1 MSDQPDVRAIWD
13 KFDELIHE
21 GDINRSLWD
30 AAAIATPLELDGDLL
45 VIGFAPGKMRDASYL
60 TSGANRPLVM
70 ASLEEAVGRRVTL
83 ETIEGTDP
91 EAWEREK
98 ARREMAIQQAQT
110 AHESRLVKGA
120 QIVWLDLYEEIGK
133 TFGSARER
141 RFPLSRARTLIKTLK
156 LAVEAEE
163 KARAE
168 EPDNEE
174 LHTQQLNRTIDRIA
188 TFAELPGTMVAV
200 EYLRAKRQTR
210 Q

>member
-1 MSDQPDVRAIWD
+1 MRDQPDIRAIWD

-30 AAAIATPLELDGDLL
+30 AAAVATPLELDGDLL

-110 AHESRLVKGA
+110 AHKSRLVKGA

-133 TFGSARER
+133 VFGSARER

-156 LAVEAEE
+156 LAAEAEE

-200 EYLRAKRQTR
+200 EYLRAKQGRG
-210 Q
+210 

>member
-1 MSDQPDVRAIWD
+1 M
-13 KFDELIHE
+13 
-21 GDINRSLWD
+21 G
-30 AAAIATPLELDGDLL
+30 IAEVLGLRGW
-45 VIGFAPGKMRDASYL
+45 GY
-60 TSGANRPLVM
+60 
-70 ASLEEAVGRRVTL
+70 SLEEAVGRRVIL

-174 LHTQQLNRTIDRIA
+174 LHPQQLNRTIDRIA
-188 TFAELPGTMVAV
+188 TFAELPGTMVGV
-200 EYLRAKRQTR
+200 DYLRAQQGRVKDVGPVGGRQDDYVGIGLEPVQFHQPSIESLLPLVMATA
-210 Q
+210 